1 MEMIL
6 PVQMVSLQMAA
17 TIMEIPSHLP
27 VTAIMEIT
35 LPGMET
41 RRKMEM
47 ETATAT
53 ATETAMARETATV
66 MEVAAEMAMV
76 RETGMAMET
85 VTVTA
90 AAAEREAEEE
100 PVRAL
105 QRMIMLPFP
114 IKSVMTA
121 PCMETK
127 PERTILITTGRRMVL
142 PGKEIM

>member
-53 ATETAMARETATV
+53 ATETAREMATG

-127 PERTILITTGRRMVL
+127 PERTSLITTGRRMVL

>member
-1 MEMIL
+1 M
-6 PVQMVSLQMAA
+6 
-17 TIMEIPSHLP
+17 T
-27 VTAIMEIT
+27 
-35 LPGMET
+35 
-41 RRKMEM
+41 
-47 ETATAT
+47 
-53 ATETAMARETATV
+53 
-66 MEVAAEMAMV
+66 

-85 VTVTA
+85 VTE

-127 PERTILITTGRRMVL
+127 PERTILITIGRRMVL

>member
-6 PVQMVSLQMAA
+6 PLQMVSLQMAA

-27 VTAIMEIT
+27 VTAIMKIT

-47 ETATAT
+47 ATETAT
-53 ATETAMARETATV
+53 ATETAMAREMATV
-66 MEVAAEMAMV
+66 MEVAAEMAMA

-85 VTVTA
+85 VTE

-121 PCMETK
+121 PCMGTK
-127 PERTILITTGRRMVL
+127 PERTILINNGRRMVL

>member
-53 ATETAMARETATV
+53 ATETAREMATV

>member
-53 ATETAMARETATV
+53 ATATAREMATV

>member
-1 MEMIL
+1 MNLIEL
-6 PVQMVSLQMAA
+6 RMVSLQMAA

-35 LPGMET
+35 LPGMEI
-41 RRKMEM
+41 RRRMEM

-53 ATETAMARETATV
+53 AMAMAREMATV
-66 MEVAAEMAMV
+66 MEVAADMAMA

-85 VTVTA
+85 VTEA
-90 AAAEREAEEE
+90 AAEEE

-127 PERTILITTGRRMVL
+127 PERTILITIGRRMVL

>member
-27 VTAIMEIT
+27 VTAIMKIT

-47 ETATAT
+47 AMAT
-53 ATETAMARETATV
+53 ATETAMAREMATV
-66 MEVAAEMAMV
+66 MEVAVEMAMA

-85 VTVTA
+85 VTVTE

-121 PCMETK
+121 PCMGTK

>member
-1 MEMIL
+1 
-6 PVQMVSLQMAA
+6 
-17 TIMEIPSHLP
+17 
-27 VTAIMEIT
+27 
-35 LPGMET
+35 
-41 RRKMEM
+41 
-47 ETATAT
+47 
-53 ATETAMARETATV
+53 MAREMATV
-66 MEVAAEMAMV
+66 MEVAADMAMA

-85 VTVTA
+85 VTE

-127 PERTILITTGRRMVL
+127 PERTILITIGRRMVL

>member
-47 ETATAT
+47 EMETAT
-53 ATETAMARETATV
+53 ATETAMAREMATV

-76 RETGMAMET
+76 RETGMAMAMET
-85 VTVTA
+85 VTVTEA
-90 AAAEREAEEE
+90 EAEEE

-121 PCMETK
+121 PCMGTK